1 MLIWRYFK
9 HFLACSFEA
18 PEDIL
23 ESHTSPGTAA
33 NRNVK
38 DSHSS
43 DWGSGVFQLQGYVVV
58 SLEWYRMVVCL
69 TLGVAYRKYELSQ
82 MKIQNDQYVNT
93 YKDMYYGYL
102 YIYINLYTIH
112 GHIHGW
118 IFRQCIIFPTH
129 FSWPKWLE
137 CLRRLSLQTTLWRGA
152 WSSTTRNLKS
162 YVPWRVQ

>member
-102 YIYINLYTIH
+102 YIYI
-112 GHIHGW
+112 
-118 IFRQCIIFPTH
+118 
-129 FSWPKWLE
+129 
-137 CLRRLSLQTTLWRGA
+137 
-152 WSSTTRNLKS
+152 
-162 YVPWRVQ
+162 